1 MTRSRT
7 LLPILLLLLVAVL
20 SFGPAGCGDD
30 ESEPTANNT
39 EGPASAAGDDAT
51 VGSDATATGGVNLV
65 REDFSLES
73 YRGKPLLLNF
83 WASW

>member
-1 MTRSRT
+1 MTRSRA

-20 SFGPAGCGDD
+20 SLGPAGCGDD
-30 ESEPTANNT
+30 ESEATAHNT
-39 EGPASAAGDDAT
+39 EGLASAAGDDAT
-51 VGSDATATGGVNLV
+51 ATGGANLV